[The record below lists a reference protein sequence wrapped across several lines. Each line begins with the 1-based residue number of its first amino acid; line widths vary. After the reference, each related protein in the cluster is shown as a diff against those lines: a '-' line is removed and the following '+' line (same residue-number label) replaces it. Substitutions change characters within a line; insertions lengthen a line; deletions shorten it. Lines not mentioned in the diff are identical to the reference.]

1 MKVAVQTDAQPKV
14 TYLRVKVVDNTKED
28 KPTVNIRM
36 PIGLVKFGL
45 KMAQSFSPDVKRM
58 NLDWDAID
66 KMIEEGVV
74 GELVHVDDETEHKT
88 IDVYV
93 D

>member
-1 MKVAVQTDAQPKV
+1 MNVAVKLDAEPKV
-14 TYLRVKVVDNTKED
+14 KYLRVKVVDNAKD
-28 KPTVNIRM
+28 GKPTVNIRM

-58 NLDWDAID
+58 NLDYDAID
-66 KMIEEGVV
+66 KMIEEGVD
-74 GELVHVDDETEHKT
+74 GELVHVEDEAEQKT

>member
-1 MKVAVQTDAQPKV
+1 MAVELEAQPKV
-14 TYLRVKVVDNTKED
+14 KYLRVKVIDNSKED

-45 KMAQSFSPDVKRM
+45 KMAQSFSPEVKRM

-74 GELVHVDDETEHKT
+74 GELVHVEDENENKT
-88 IDVYV
+88 VDVYV
-93 D
+93 E

>member
-1 MKVAVQTDAQPKV
+1 MSMAVEVDAQPQIK
-14 TYLRVKVVDNTKED
+14 YLRVKVVDNTKED
-28 KPTVNIRM
+28 KPTVNIRV

-58 NLDWDAID
+58 NLDYDAID
-66 KMIEEGVV
+66 KLVEEGVV
-74 GELVHVDDETEHKT
+74 GELAHIEDETEHKT

-93 D
+93 E

>member
-1 MKVAVQTDAQPKV
+1 MSVAVEMEAQPKV
-14 TYLRVKVVDNTKED
+14 KYLRVKVVDNTKED
-28 KPTVNIRM
+28 KPTVNIRL

-45 KMAQSFSPDVKRM
+45 KMAQSFSPDVKKM
-58 NLDWDAID
+58 NLDYDAID

-74 GELVHVDDETEHKT
+74 GELVHVEDETEHKT

-93 D
+93 E

>member
-1 MKVAVQTDAQPKV
+1 MNVAVKLDAEPKV
-14 TYLRVKVVDNTKED
+14 KYLRVKVVDNAKD
-28 KPTVNIRM
+28 GKPTVNIRM

-58 NLDWDAID
+58 NLDYDAID

-74 GELVHVDDETEHKT
+74 GELVHVEDEGEQKT

>member
-1 MKVAVQTDAQPKV
+1 MAVQMEAQPKV
-14 TYLRVKVVDNTKED
+14 KYLRVKVVDNSKEG

-74 GELVHVDDETEHKT
+74 CELVHVEDETENKT
-88 IDVYV
+88 IDVFV

>member
-1 MKVAVQTDAQPKV
+1 MSVQMEAKPKV
-14 TYLRVKVVDNTKED
+14 KYLRVKVVDNLKEGN
-28 KPTVNIRM
+28 PTVNIRM

-45 KMAQSFSPDVKRM
+45 KMAQSFSPDVKNM
-58 NLDWDAID
+58 NLDYDAID

-74 GELVHVDDETEHKT
+74 GELVHVEDDTQHKT

>member
-1 MKVAVQTDAQPKV
+1 MNVAVKMEAEPKV
-14 TYLRVKVVDNTKED
+14 KYLRVRVVDNAKD
-28 KPTVNIRM
+28 GKPTVNVRM

-45 KMAQSFSPDVKRM
+45 KLAQSFSPDVKRM
-58 NLDWDAID
+58 NLDYDEID

-74 GELVHVDDETEHKT
+74 GELVHVEDEAEQKT

>member
-1 MKVAVQTDAQPKV
+1 M
-14 TYLRVKVVDNTKED
+14 KVVDNTKED

-58 NLDWDAID
+58 NLDYDAID
-66 KMIEEGVV
+66 QMIEGGVV
-74 GELVHVDDETEHKT
+74 GELVHVEDETEHKT

-93 D
+93 E

>member
-1 MKVAVQTDAQPKV
+1 MNVAVEMEAKPKIK
-14 TYLRVKVVDNTKED
+14 YLRVKVVDNTEED

-36 PIGLVKFGL
+36 PVGLVKFGL

-58 NLDWDAID
+58 NLDYDAID

-74 GELVHVDDETEHKT
+74 GELVHVEDETEHKT
-88 IDVYV
+88 IDIYV
-93 D
+93 E

>member
-1 MKVAVQTDAQPKV
+1 MAVKMDAEPKV
-14 TYLRVKVVDNTKED
+14 KYLRVKVVDNAKD
-28 KPTVNIRM
+28 GKPTVNIRM

-58 NLDWDAID
+58 NLDYDAID

-74 GELVHVDDETEHKT
+74 GELVHVEDEGEQKT

>member
-1 MKVAVQTDAQPKV
+1 MAVEVDAQPKIK
-14 TYLRVKVVDNTKED
+14 YLRVKVVDNTKED

-58 NLDWDAID
+58 NLDYDAID
-66 KMIEEGVV
+66 KMVEEGVV
-74 GELVHVDDETEHKT
+74 GELVHIEDETEHKT

-93 D
+93 E